1 MPLIGNVLKALAN
14 SVLMPLGL
22 TAVSPTDAAIYQ
34 RIFRSGNTTLI
45 ISNEEL
51 NDAMELI
58 MSIKE
63 SGLLIKDIN
72 NIIKNEAKG
81 QKGAF

>member
-1 MPLIGNVLKALAN
+1 
-14 SVLMPLGL
+14 
-22 TAVSPTDAAIYQ
+22 
-34 RIFRSGNTTLI
+34 
-45 ISNEEL
+45 
-51 NDAMELI
+51 MEII

-81 QKGAF
+81 QIGAF

>member
-1 MPLIGNVLKALAN
+1 MQ
-14 SVLMPLGL
+14 LGL
-22 TAVSPTDAAIYQ
+22 TAVSTTDTAIYQ

-51 NDAMELI
+51 NNFMEII

-81 QKGAF
+81 QIGAF